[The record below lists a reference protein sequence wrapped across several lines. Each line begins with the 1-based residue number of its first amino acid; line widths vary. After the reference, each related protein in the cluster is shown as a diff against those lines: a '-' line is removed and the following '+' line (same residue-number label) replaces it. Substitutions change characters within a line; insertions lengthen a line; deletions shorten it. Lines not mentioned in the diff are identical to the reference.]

1 MLELGRMNRLRA
13 VRMTPPGMFLA
24 DDEGD
29 EVLLPNKYVPDW
41 LGEADTISVF
51 VYTDS
56 HDRIVATTLTPTIQ
70 RGQFGLL
77 RVKSVTDYGA
87 FLDWG
92 VERDV
97 FVPFREQHRP
107 MQTESQYVVYL
118 YLDEATNRLV
128 ASSKLNKFFD
138 DDPADLE
145 EGQRVDLLVYERTD
159 LGLNVVIDNRWR
171 GLIFANEIFQPLQP
185 GERTV
190 GYVKQIR
197 HDDRIDVSLQA
208 VGQDAL
214 EPNAERILA
223 ALDARDGYLPLTDAS
238 EPHQIYAEL
247 EMSKKA
253 FKRAVGVLYK
263 ARRIELE
270 PNGIHRIG

>member
-13 VRMTPPGMFLA
+13 VRMTPPGMFLS

-41 LGEADTISVF
+41 LREDDSISVF

-56 HDRIVATTLTPTIQ
+56 EERIVATTLTPTIQ
-70 RGQFGLL
+70 RDQFALL
-77 RVKSVTDYGA
+77 MVNSVTEFGA

-92 VERDV
+92 IEKDV
-97 FVPFREQHRP
+97 FVPFREQLRP
-107 MQTESQYVVYL
+107 MQAGSRYVVTM
-118 YLDEATNRLV
+118 YLDEMTNRL
-128 ASSKLNKFFD
+128 AGSSKLTKFFD
-138 DDPADLE
+138 EDPSNLE

-159 LGLNVVIDNRWR
+159 LGLNVVINNRYR
-171 GLIFANEIFQPLQP
+171 GLVFANEIFQPLQP
-185 GERTV
+185 GERTT
-190 GYVKQIR
+190 GYIKQIR
-197 HDDRIDVSLQA
+197 HDHRIDVMLQPHSI
-208 VGQDAL
+208 DAL

-223 ALDARDGYLPLTDAS
+223 VLDEQHGYLPLTDDS
-238 EPHQIYAEL
+238 RPEVIYAQL

-263 ARRIELE
+263 AQRIQLDHDGIRRV
-270 PNGIHRIG
+270 